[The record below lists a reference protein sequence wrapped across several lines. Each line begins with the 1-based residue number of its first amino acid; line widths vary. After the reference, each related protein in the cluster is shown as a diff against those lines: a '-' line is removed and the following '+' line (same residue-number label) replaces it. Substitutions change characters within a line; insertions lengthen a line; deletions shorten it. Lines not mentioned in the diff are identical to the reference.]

1 MQVMGNE
8 YPRKTVDKGKSM
20 DNNLSKTNPRLPSE
34 QTHLEQFET
43 DVVLRDGSL
52 VHVRPVRPIDHALL
66 TSFIESLTPETFGL
80 RFSHAPKPEEAS
92 NELVPHVDQFALLAM
107 REEMVIGHALF
118 TVSIPDK
125 AELTVV
131 VADAYQGKGLGTILL
146 GQLTQAAIAN
156 GISEFEAYVTP
167 ENAPILQV
175 VRELGFPTV
184 LKSKPGLIHV
194 TFPASLLPEALERF
208 NQRETVAAVAAM
220 KKFFQPRGIAVIGA
234 SRERGGISGELF
246 HNILEAGFQ
255 GPVYPVNAKT
265 DVVQS
270 VAAYRSV
277 LDCPGPVD
285 LAYIVVPTPAVLPV
299 ARECA
304 QKGVHALVVIS
315 AGFAEA
321 SETGSQM
328 QDELVKVCRRSGM
341 RLIGP
346 NCMGIIN
353 TDPQVSLNGQ
363 FSPYKPIPGKIGF
376 LSQSGA
382 LGIAIID
389 YASRLGLGM
398 STFVSVGNKAD
409 ISSNDLIQ
417 YWESDENT
425 DLILLYLESFGN
437 PRKFARIARRIG
449 RKKPIIAVKGGRSA
463 AGFRA
468 TQSHTGAL
476 VAASD
481 VTVDALF
488 RQSGVIRTDVLAE
501 MFDVASLLTTQPIPK
516 GNRVAIIT
524 NAGGA
529 GILAADA
536 CEDLGLHVPE
546 LAADTQTALKDFLSP
561 AAGVRNPVDMVASA
575 SSSDFARTIRVVADD
590 PHVDAIMVIFIPPMA
605 LRPEQ
610 VAGEIL
616 KAARDLGGR
625 IPILSTFMASHGT
638 PEILSDREN
647 RIPSYPFPEA
657 AARAL
662 ARAVQYGKW
671 LATPE
676 GNAPDF
682 TDLRREAAAAI
693 VAHALKGGER
703 WLTPKEVGNL
713 LDCYG
718 ISLVRTLHAENPQEA
733 GLAAQELGGRV
744 ALKAVAPGLV
754 HKTDIGAVQLDLAGE
769 DETKEAAEAML
780 KKLDSAGLDCT
791 GFLVQPMVGAGVEM
805 LVGVTHDPVF
815 GPIVV
820 CGAGG
825 VLVELL
831 KDIVIR
837 ITPLTDQDASEMVR
851 SLKTF
856 PLLNGYRGGS
866 HYDVDALEQLI
877 LRVGALV
884 EDIHE
889 IGELDLNPVIVLPE
903 GKGVSLVDARV
914 RVAEALPPLPFG
926 AKKR

>member
-1 MQVMGNE
+1 
-8 YPRKTVDKGKSM
+8 M
-20 DNNLSKTNPRLPSE
+20 DDFLSNTDQRPESRES
-34 QTHLEQFET
+34 HVEQFET

-52 VHVRPVRPIDHALL
+52 ARVRPVRLEDRSLL
-66 TSFIESLTPETFGL
+66 ATFIESLSAETLSL
-80 RFSHAPKPEEAS
+80 RFPNAPEPKEAV
-92 NELVPHVDQFALLAM
+92 NELMPGEGQFALLAV
-107 REEMVIGHALF
+107 REEMLIGHAIY
-118 TVSIPDK
+118 TVTEPAK
-125 AELTVV
+125 AEHAVV

-146 GQLTQAAIAN
+146 GQLTQAAIET
-156 GISEFEAYVTP
+156 GISEFEAFVTP
-167 ENAPILQV
+167 ENAAILQV

-184 LKSKPGLIHV
+184 LKSKPGFIHV
-194 TFPASLLPEALERF
+194 TYPASLLPEALARF
-208 NQRETVAAVAAM
+208 EQREAVAAVAAM
-220 KKFFQPRGIAVIGA
+220 EKFFQPQGIAVIGA

-246 HNILEAGFQ
+246 RNILEAGFQ

-285 LAYIVVPTPAVLPV
+285 LAFIVVPAPAVLPV
-299 ARECA
+299 VRECA
-304 QKGVHALVVIS
+304 QKGVKALVVIS

-321 SETGSQM
+321 DDAGSKLQ
-328 QDELVKVCRRSGM
+328 QELVEICRETGM

-409 ISSNDLIQ
+409 ISGNDLVQ
-417 YWESDENT
+417 YWESDDNT
-425 DLILLYLESFGN
+425 NLILLYLESFGN
-437 PRKFARIARRIG
+437 PRKFARTARRVG

-476 VAASD
+476 VATSD

-488 RQSGVIRTDVLAE
+488 RQAGVIRTDVLAE
-501 MFDVASLLTTQPIPK
+501 MFDVAALLTTQPVPS
-516 GNRVAIIT
+516 GDRVAIIT

-536 CEDLGLHVPE
+536 CEDLGLQVPE
-546 LAADTQTALKDFLSP
+546 LASDTQTELKVFLSP

-575 SSSDFARTIRVVADD
+575 SSADFARAIRVVASD
-590 PHVDAIMVIFIPPMA
+590 PHVDALIVIFIPPIA

-610 VAGEIL
+610 VAEEIL
-616 KAARDLGGR
+616 KATRELEGR
-625 IPILSTFMASHGT
+625 LPILSTFMASYGS
-638 PEILSDREN
+638 PEILSDGEN

-662 ARAVQYGKW
+662 ARAVQYGEW

-676 GNAPDF
+676 GSVPDF
-682 TDLRREAAAAI
+682 PKIRREAAAAI
-693 VAHALKGGER
+693 VARALRGGGG
-703 WLTPKEVGNL
+703 WLTPEEVEKL

-718 ISLVRTLHAENPQEA
+718 ISLVRMLHAGTPQEA
-733 GLAAQELGGRV
+733 GLVAQELGGQV
-744 ALKAVAPGLV
+744 VLKAVAPGLV
-754 HKTDIGAVQLDLAGE
+754 HKTEAGAVRLDLAGKE
-769 DETKEAAEAML
+769 ETEEAAEAML
-780 KKLDSAGLDCT
+780 EKLGLAGLEGT
-791 GFLVQPMVGAGVEM
+791 GFIVQPMVKSGVEM

-831 KDIVIR
+831 KDVVVR
-837 ITPLTDQDASEMVR
+837 ITPLTDQDASEMVQ

-856 PLLNGYRGGS
+856 PLLKGYRGGPR
-866 HYDVDALEQLI
+866 YDVQALEQLI

-903 GKGVSLVDARV
+903 GQGLALVDARV

>member
-1 MQVMGNE
+1 
-8 YPRKTVDKGKSM
+8 M
-20 DNNLSKTNPRLPSE
+20 DNFFSNADLASE
-34 QTHLEQFET
+34 SDNTRVNQFET

-52 VHVRPVRPIDHALL
+52 VHVRPVLLEDRALL
-66 TSFIESLTPETFGL
+66 ISFIEGLSPETFYL
-80 RFSHAPKPEEAS
+80 RFLHLMKPEQAVKEMLPS
-92 NELVPHVDQFALLAM
+92 PERYALLGM
-107 REEMVIGHALF
+107 REEMVIGHAVYAN
-118 TVSIPDK
+118 TVPGK
-125 AELTVV
+125 ADAAVV
-131 VADAYQGKGLGTILL
+131 VADAYQGRGLGTILL
-146 GQLTQAAIAN
+146 GQLTQAAISA
-156 GISEFEAYVTP
+156 GISELEAHVAP
-167 ENAPILQV
+167 ENAPMLQV
-175 VRELGFPTV
+175 LRELGFPTI

-194 TFPASLLPEALERF
+194 TFPASLLPKALARF
-208 NQRETVAAVAAM
+208 EQREAVAAVAAM
-220 KKFFQPRGIAVIGA
+220 EKFFQPRGIAVIGA
-234 SRERGGISGELF
+234 SRERGSISSELF

-270 VAAYRSV
+270 VAAYRSI

-285 LAYIVVPTPAVLPV
+285 LAFLVVPAPAVLSV
-299 ARECA
+299 TRECA
-304 QKGVHALVVIS
+304 QKGVDALVVIS
-315 AGFAEA
+315 AGFAEMNEA
-321 SETGSQM
+321 GSHLQ
-328 QDELVKVCRRSGM
+328 QELVEICREAGI

-363 FSPYKPIPGKIGF
+363 FSPYEPIPGKIGF

-409 ISSNDLIQ
+409 ISGNDLVQ
-417 YWESDENT
+417 YWESDDNT
-425 DLILLYLESFGN
+425 NLILLYLESFGN
-437 PRKFARIARRIG
+437 PRKFARIARRVS
-449 RKKPIIAVKGGRSA
+449 RKKPVIAVKGGRSA

-476 VAASD
+476 VATSD

-488 RQSGVIRTDVLAE
+488 RQAGVIRTDVLAE
-501 MFDVASLLTTQPIPK
+501 MFDVAALLTTQPVPN
-516 GNRVAIIT
+516 GDQVAIIT

-536 CEDLGLHVPE
+536 CEDLGLQVPE
-546 LAADTQTALKDFLSP
+546 LASDTQVELKSFLSP

-575 SSSDFARTIRVVADD
+575 SAADFARAIRVVAGD
-590 PHVDAIMVIFIPPMA
+590 PHIDALIVIFIPPMA

-616 KAARDLGGR
+616 KAARELDGR
-625 IPILSTFMASHGT
+625 IPILSTFMASHGS
-638 PEILSDREN
+638 PEILSDGEN

-671 LATPE
+671 LAVPE
-676 GNAPDF
+676 GNTPDF
-682 TDLRREAAAAI
+682 PNIRREAAAAI
-693 VAHALKGGER
+693 VAHALRDGGG
-703 WLTPKEVGNL
+703 WLNPEEIENL

-718 ISLVRTLHAENPQEA
+718 ISLVRTLRAATPKEA
-733 GLAAQELGGRV
+733 GLAAQELGGKV
-744 ALKAVAPGLV
+744 ALKAIAPGLV
-754 HKTDIGAVQLDLAGE
+754 HKTEAGAVRLDLAGKG
-769 DETKEAAEAML
+769 ETEEAAKAML
-780 KKLDSAGLDCT
+780 EKLGSAGLEGT
-791 GFLVQPMVGAGVEM
+791 GFIVQPIVGSGIEM

-831 KDIVIR
+831 KDVVAR

-856 PLLNGYRGGS
+856 PLLNGYRGGPR
-866 HYDVDALEQLI
+866 YDVTALEQLI
-877 LRVGALV
+877 LRVGTLV
-884 EDIHE
+884 EDIQE

-903 GKGVSLVDARV
+903 GQGVSLVDARV